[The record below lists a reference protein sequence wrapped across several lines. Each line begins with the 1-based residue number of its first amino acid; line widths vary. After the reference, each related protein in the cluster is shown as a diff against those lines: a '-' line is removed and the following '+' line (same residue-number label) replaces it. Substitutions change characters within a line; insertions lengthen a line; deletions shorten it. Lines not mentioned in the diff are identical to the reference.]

1 MKIGIVSRRGFTL
14 IELLVVIAIIAVLI
28 SLLLPAVQQAR
39 EAARRTQCKNNMKQL
54 GLALHNYH
62 DTYGKFPNSCGW
74 AAFTNETYEHKFGIW
89 PKVLPFIEQTALYNT
104 MNMSVNIGC
113 PVNLPA
119 RKAVLAIF
127 ICPSDAGQTGFN
139 SLSEKVRQAPGAPT
153 WWDGRAGMS
162 CVVHQSTGGG
172 GLGGTDNTAV
182 TGACASGEC
191 LNLFGMFTNYR
202 GSCGDAGGLHA
213 STTVVPAGD
222 IWGGATG
229 YANFGCGGAT
239 DGPQPT
245 SFFGYNAQGGRGV
258 FNTYG
263 GLAPFSS
270 SPHQSLATIGDG
282 SSNTILF
289 GEVHSTQDDF
299 NDSWHGPGT
308 SGTTYPINVLKNA
321 TKNTWSPGNAA
332 LPSPVNAGGSFFTE
346 WISRG
351 FNSSHTGICQFALC
365 DGSVRAISESISMRT
380 YNALG
385 SRAGGE
391 VLGEF

>member
-1 MKIGIVSRRGFTL
+1 MRIRTRGFTL
-14 IELLVVIAIIAVLI
+14 IELLVVIAIIAILI
-28 SLLLPAVQQAR
+28 GLLLPAVQQAR

-62 DTYGKFPNSCGW
+62 DVFSKFPQSNGW
-74 AAFTNETYEHKFGIW
+74 AAFTNETHEHKFGIW
-89 PKVLPFIEQTALYNT
+89 PKVLPYIEQAPLYNLI
-104 MNMSVNIGC
+104 NLNVNSGC
-113 PVNLPA
+113 PVNLPM
-119 RKAVLAIF
+119 RRAILSVF

-139 SLSEKVRQAPGAPT
+139 SLSEKVRSAPGAPT

-162 CVVHQSTGGG
+162 CAVHQATGGG
-172 GLGGTDNTAV
+172 GMGGTDNTAV
-182 TGACASGEC
+182 TGPCGGGEC

-213 STTVVPAGD
+213 GTSVFPAAD
-222 IWGGATG
+222 IWGGPGG

-239 DGPQPT
+239 DGPEPT
-245 SFFGYNAQGGRGV
+245 TFFGWNRGGGRGV

-263 GLAPFSS
+263 GLNPFSS
-270 SPHQSLATIGDG
+270 TPHQSIGTITDG
-282 SSNTILF
+282 TSNTILF
-289 GEVHSTQDDF
+289 GEVHSSQDDF
-299 NDSWHGPGT
+299 NDAWHGPGT
-308 SGTTYPINVLKNA
+308 AGTTYPINILKKA
-321 TKNTWSPGNAA
+321 TREVWAPGNPN

-351 FNSSHTGICQFALC
+351 FNSGHVGICHFTMA
-365 DGSVRAISESISMRT
+365 DGSVRALSENISHRT

-391 VLGEF
+391 VVGEF